1 MTNFEKAQKIDS
13 VFKVDIKIHFNPLI
27 YKIRPFRSLMF
38 FLNSILAHNFIY
50 VVFKSLFLRR
60 ENFSPDSSSK
70 RESSF
75 SHISTTKL
83 IDIDVHKFRLMK
95 GVEW

>member
-1 MTNFEKAQKIDS
+1 MTNLENAQKIGS

-27 YKIRPFRSLMF
+27 YKISS
-38 FLNSILAHNFIY
+38 FL
-50 VVFKSLFLRR
+50 LFL
-60 ENFSPDSSSK
+60 SPCSLK
-70 RESSF
+70 REIFTGFWFKKRKSSF

-83 IDIDVHKFRLMK
+83 IDIGVHGFRLMK